1 LIRNYLQECKNQYI
15 PYITEETM
23 KNKNYLFSL
32 SLVFCLFITTKSYA
46 NNIAIANLSQVDKTI
61 IDPNDNGNYM
71 RIKFDL
77 SWENSWR
84 TNNLNSMGVTNWDA
98 AWVFVKYRVGGESP
112 EFSRVNSV
120 NDSVMSIPNTANLRV
135 GMAISVIAGTGTF
148 AANSYITE
156 ISNATEF
163 KVNATP
169 TQALSNARIRCRGVW
184 EHATLHSTG
193 HQAATSS
200 QIDIPSDGK
209 GAFIYRNANGAGN
222 NNFTNLRLRWNY
234 AADGVND
241 QIDGVNDQNS
251 VDIQVFAIEMVYVPQ
266 GAFYVGS
273 GGNESG
279 SFTNGSW
286 VGGAT
291 IPFQISSEAPLNIA
305 QTPGS
310 LWGTSSTGSS
320 RIGGAGTLP
329 AAYPKGFAAF
339 YCMKYEISQQQYV
352 NFLNSLTQ
360 IQANTRKYTNTAN
373 RYAITGNTIGA
384 YTTTNPYLACNYISW
399 MDLAAYLDW
408 SALRP
413 MTELEFEKACRGIA
427 TPVANEYAWGNTAAT
442 AATGINNAGLANE
455 VAINPTANAVYGNS
469 GTGGPMR
476 IGSFASASSNRI
488 QSGATFYGIMEM
500 GGNLWERAVTVGN
513 ADGRAF
519 NASHGNGVLSTNGHA
534 TTATWPGLVGGQI
547 TGASGS
553 AFRGGDWGITA
564 TLMQTSG
571 RSFAAITVTSR
582 GHDNGGRGVRS
593 DP

>member
-61 IDPNDNGNYM
+61 INPNDNGNYM

-77 SWENSWR
+77 SWQNSWR

-135 GMAISVIAGTGTF
+135 GMAISVIAGTGAF
-148 AANSYITE
+148 AADSYITE

-193 HQAATSS
+193 HQAATGS

-209 GAFIYRNANGAGN
+209 GAFIYRNANGTGN

-234 AADGVND
+234 AA
-241 QIDGVNDQNS
+241 DGVNDQNS

-266 GAFYVGS
+266 GAFFVGS
-273 GGNESG
+273 GGTESG

-286 VGGAT
+286 VSGAT
-291 IPFQISSEAPLNIA
+291 IPLLITSEAPLNIA

-310 LWGTSSTGSS
+310 LWGTSNTGNNT
-320 RIGGAGTLP
+320 IGGAGTLS
-329 AAYPKGFAAF
+329 AAYPKGFGSF
-339 YCMKYEISQQQYV
+339 YCMKYEISQGQYV

-360 IQANTRKYTNTAN
+360 VQANTRKHTTTSS
-373 RYAITGNTIGA
+373 RYAIVGNTIGA
-384 YTTTNPYLACNYISW
+384 YTTTNPYVACNFISW

-442 AATGINNAGLANE
+442 AASGINNAGLANE
-455 VAINPTANAVYGNS
+455 VAINPTANAVFGNS
-469 GTGGPMR
+469 GTGGPLR
-476 IGSFASASSNRI
+476 IGSFASASSNRA
-488 QSGATFYGIMEM
+488 QAGATFYGIMEM
-500 GGNLWERAVTVGN
+500 SGNVYERAVTVGN

-534 TTATWPGLVGGQI
+534 TTATWPGLISGEI
-547 TGASGS
+547 TGALGSG
-553 AFRGGDWGITA
+553 FRGGDWDTA
-564 TLMQTSG
+564 ATVMLTSN
-571 RSFAAITVTSR
+571 RNVAAFTFTDRFDISV
-582 GHDNGGRGVRS
+582 GRGVRS
-593 DP
+593 GP